1 MCRLKFLKV
10 LIFGEI
16 KKLKKIKKI
25 KTNEVCQQKYSPFS
39 KIICNDNAT
48 IVFISFIFFISF
60 NFPKKNVMKKIVILL
75 FLLLVTCTLIG
86 CATSKQATQVV
97 ESSLH
102 DTVYLNKVV
111 YDSIYIDNWYHTY
124 LKADTVVVEKT
135 KYEYRYKVL
144 RDTVYKA
151 RIDTV
156 PVIRE
161 VEVVREVRH
170 LPWYAKALSVLGA
183 LFLILILFKILL
195 YFK

>member
-1 MCRLKFLKV
+1 
-10 LIFGEI
+10 
-16 KKLKKIKKI
+16 
-25 KTNEVCQQKYSPFS
+25 
-39 KIICNDNAT
+39 
-48 IVFISFIFFISF
+48 
-60 NFPKKNVMKKIVILL
+60 MKKIVILL
-75 FLLLVTCTLIG
+75 FLLLAAFTLIG

-102 DTVYLNKVV
+102 DTIYLNKVV
-111 YDSIYIDNWYHTY
+111 YDSIYIDNWHHTY

-151 RIDTV
+151 RIDSV

-161 VEVVREVRH
+161 VEVVREVRRV
-170 LPWYAKALSVLGA
+170 PWYAKVLSVLGI
-183 LFLILILFKILL
+183 LLLIILLFKIFR

>member
-1 MCRLKFLKV
+1 
-10 LIFGEI
+10 
-16 KKLKKIKKI
+16 
-25 KTNEVCQQKYSPFS
+25 
-39 KIICNDNAT
+39 
-48 IVFISFIFFISF
+48 
-60 NFPKKNVMKKIVILL
+60 MKKIVILL
-75 FLLLVTCTLIG
+75 FILLVACTIIG

-111 YDSIYIDNWYHTY
+111 YDSIYIDNWHHTY

-135 KYEYRYKVL
+135 KYEYRYKLL

-151 RIDTV
+151 RIDSV

-161 VEVVREVRH
+161 VEVVREVRRV
-170 LPWYAKALSVLGA
+170 PWYAKVLSVLGI
-183 LFLILILFKILL
+183 LLLIILLFKIFR

>member
-1 MCRLKFLKV
+1 
-10 LIFGEI
+10 
-16 KKLKKIKKI
+16 
-25 KTNEVCQQKYSPFS
+25 
-39 KIICNDNAT
+39 
-48 IVFISFIFFISF
+48 
-60 NFPKKNVMKKIVILL
+60 MKKIVILL

-195 YFK
+195 YFTRC